1 MTICPCCGFRFEGN
15 LRQGCKGCGARSV
28 GEPLPKPERE
38 LPAYGRSLLL
48 TVMGLGM
55 VFGLLIQTVFALI
68 KRGSWSFGF
77 WDVVAA
83 AETAS
88 WRLKWIAIPVAF
100 IVLWVGIRLYR
111 TMLLAP
117 SRFVGMKIARRG
129 LLASALVSVLIAT
142 LIAVTVPDRL
152 RQRQMSIDAGV
163 LAKGYT
169 LIRAQLEYQQLHGA
183 IPAEIRDLATLPD
196 PDGSIAA
203 ALNDVEPGAYQPRAD
218 IAVLPTEKGRRL
230 PGAVIRNASVSTASV
245 DEPAAGLSFTN
256 YDLRLPGPDKILR
269 TDDDLLIRD
278 GVIYKASDVKDAPLP
293 VRAQARP
300 GRR

>member
-1 MTICPCCGFRFEGN
+1 MGI
-15 LRQGCKGCGARSV
+15 AMVV
-28 GEPLPKPERE
+28 G
-38 LPAYGRSLLL
+38 LL
-48 TVMGLGM
+48 T
-55 VFGLLIQTVFALI
+55 QTVFALA

-88 WRLKWIAIPVAF
+88 WRLKWITIPVAL
-100 IVLWVGIRLYR
+100 IVLWGGRRLYA

-117 SRFVGMKIARRG
+117 SRFVGIKIARRG
-129 LLASALVSVLIAT
+129 WLASAAVIVLIAT

-152 RQRQMSIDAGV
+152 RQRQLSIEAGIN
-163 LAKGYT
+163 ARAYT
-169 LIRAQLEYQQLHGA
+169 LIRAQLEYQQLHGTL
-183 IPAEIRDLATLPD
+183 PGEVRDLSELPD

-218 IAVLPTEKGRRL
+218 FAVLPAEKGRRL
-230 PGAVIRNASVSTASV
+230 PGAVIRNASVSTAS

-256 YDLRLPGPDKILR
+256 YDLRLPGPDKLLR

-278 GVIYKASDVKDAPLP
+278 GVIYKASEVKDAPLP